1 MSYLTERLEA
11 PISIGQ
17 MCDELRVARRS
28 LERKFKEFYRCSPGE
43 MLCKLRVNRAKQL
56 LIETSHPISIISKLC
71 GFNDPERMTV
81 VFKRLTSKSPSSF
94 RKTG

>member
-1 MSYLTERLEA
+1 
-11 PISIGQ
+11 
-17 MCDELRVARRS
+17 
-28 LERKFKEFYRCSPGE
+28 